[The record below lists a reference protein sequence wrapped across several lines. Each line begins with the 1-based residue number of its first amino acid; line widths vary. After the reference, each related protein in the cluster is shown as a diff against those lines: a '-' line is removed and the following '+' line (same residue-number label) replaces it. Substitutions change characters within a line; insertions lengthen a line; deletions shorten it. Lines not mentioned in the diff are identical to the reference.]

1 MAKLLVVDDELGIVE
16 EVKSFF
22 EEEGYTVLT
31 ADTAK
36 DGIEQVIKE
45 QPDVL
50 ILDIKLPDASGI
62 EVLKASKLHSPRTK
76 VIVNTGYVDQNIID
90 EAEKLGRDCFLPK
103 PFNLVKL
110 KEEVDALLNR

>member
-1 MAKLLVVDDELGIVE
+1 MPKVLVVDDELGIVE
-16 EVKSFF
+16 EIKGFL

-36 DGIEQVIKE
+36 DGIDLVIKE
-45 QPDVL
+45 RPDIL

-62 EVLKASKLHSPRTK
+62 EVLKVSKQSSPRTK

-90 EAEKLGRDCFLPK
+90 EAEKLGRDSFLPK
-103 PFNLVKL
+103 PFNLVRL
-110 KEEVDALLNR
+110 KEEIDALLGS